1 MEAVAAFS
9 NIGTD
14 NRSGI
19 VQYYGK
25 LKKEKQVQMLERR
38 GRIPAADPQPHLVFP
53 VRFWSIVPTERT
65 VRVSYCKKKGQTPI
79 LCCVLSP
86 GEKRAITGQ
95 SLYANVT
102 IPGGGFEEA
111 QTLRTKMQNVLDETM
126 ESKRSSVAVQGFY
139 LGNLSEEK
147 RSDRR
152 TAAGRYACQ
161 NRDQNQD
168 GNLYTVYAYSPCFSE
183 SGRQGTT
190 RVKSGTDHVLQQQDA
205 ADRNMCGSSGNRGER
220 GKCLIIC
227 RRLRMI
233 KRIVSSD
240 NCSMHCQANKNA
252 GIMRDLCASR
262 GRGLR
267 RWERLCIQTESYL
280 MWMEHSGTA
289 RRSWL
294 RPGHRQF
301 WNVWYQRP
309 HRNSGGIKTV
319 IWKDHVRDR
328 SIPFPE
334 ASKEVQET
342 ILEKCCVYEEE
353 ALEENQQDIC
363 YPDVR
368 EVIKQLAKTYDLYI
382 VSNCQCGYIEQ
393 FLRKDTA
400 GGVHKRYRVFP
411 EIPERTKVK
420 ISAFW

>member
-1 MEAVAAFS
+1 MQRWLKRAGLILFFGLWAAAGLQIWAKKQESREMEAVAAFS

-38 GRIPAADPQPHLVFP
+38 EEYLRQIAASLGISSQILVY
-53 VRFWSIVPTERT
+53 RT
-65 VRVSYCKKKGQTPI
+65 YGEDSQSVVLQKEGANADTVLRLVTWREKG
-79 LCCVLSP
+79 
-86 GEKRAITGQ
+86 AITGQ

-147 RSDRR
+147 KEAIAE

-161 NRDQNQD
+161 NRDQKP
-168 GNLYTVYAYSPCFSE
+168 GWEFVYGLCLQSLFFGECKAGDNP
-183 SGRQGTT
+183 G
-190 RVKSGTDHVLQQQDA
+190 KSGTDHVLQQQDA
-205 ADRNMCGSSGNRGER
+205 ADRNMCGSSGNRSER

-252 GIMRDLCASR
+252 GIMRDLCALQA
-262 GRGLR
+262 GDYEDR
-267 RWERLCIQTESYL
+267 RDYVY
-280 MWMEHSGTA
+280 
-289 RRSWL
+289 RRN
-294 RPGHRQF
+294 H
-301 WNVWYQRP
+301 
-309 HRNSGGIKTV
+309 I
-319 IWKDHVRDR
+319 
-328 SIPFPE
+328 
-334 ASKEVQET
+334 
-342 ILEKCCVYEEE
+342 
-353 ALEENQQDIC
+353 
-363 YPDVR
+363 
-368 EVIKQLAKTYDLYI
+368 
-382 VSNCQCGYIEQ
+382 
-393 FLRKDTA
+393 
-400 GGVHKRYRVFP
+400 
-411 EIPERTKVK
+411 
-420 ISAFW
+420 